1 MEFRLLR
8 SFLAVAREQSI
19 SGAARTLHITQPSLS
34 RQIMDLEDEM
44 GVKLFDRSAR
54 KIVLTNEGLLLR
66 RRAEEILKDEKG
78 MGTVEVILIILV
90 LIGLVIIFKSQLTEL
105 VENIFEKITKQAGS
119 I

>member
-1 MEFRLLR
+1 
-8 SFLAVAREQSI
+8 
-19 SGAARTLHITQPSLS
+19 
-34 RQIMDLEDEM
+34 
-44 GVKLFDRSAR
+44 
-54 KIVLTNEGLLLR
+54 
-66 RRAEEILKDEKG
+66 